1 MHGQISLIRGWG
13 IKDIREKLAIKGI
26 RNRKND
32 VVVAIIKPLMKLK
45 PEDDISK
52 KYFNPFDSAR
62 TTLIESKNAYSWI
75 KDEFKPGKL
84 CE

>member
-1 MHGQISLIRGWG
+1 MHGQISLIRGWV
-13 IKDIREKLAIKGI
+13 IKGIRERLAINGI

-32 VVVAIIKPLMKLK
+32 VIAIIKPLMDLD
-45 PEDDISK
+45 PEDDIEK
-52 KYFNPFDSAR
+52 KYYNPFDSAR